1 MLIFLDTETTGLEKE
16 DKICSL
22 GIIFLED
29 NEVNSKY
36 ELLNEGK
43 KISPKAS
50 SVNHI
55 TNEMLHDKSSV
66 IDGNIYTFLV
76 ENNNEHTTIIGHNIN
91 YNLQKL
97 SEIGF
102 NFKGLVIDTLR
113 VAKHLIEECESYALQ
128 VLRYELKLYKKEILE
143 ATLCKVEGTVLS
155 HHALYDALIIKLLY
169 DYLLELVT
177 QEEMYILSF
186 KNVLLKKFEFGKY
199 AGRYIEDIAMNDRG
213 YLEWMSENIIDL
225 DEDLRYSIT
234 YYLEGLS

>member
-1 MLIFLDTETTGLEKE
+1 M
-16 DKICSL
+16 
-22 GIIFLED
+22 
-29 NEVNSKY
+29 
-36 ELLNEGK
+36 
-43 KISPKAS
+43 
-50 SVNHI
+50 
-55 TNEMLHDKSSV
+55 
-66 IDGNIYTFLV
+66 
-76 ENNNEHTTIIGHNIN
+76 
-91 YNLQKL
+91 
-97 SEIGF
+97 
-102 NFKGLVIDTLR
+102 
-113 VAKHLIEECESYALQ
+113 
-128 VLRYELKLYKKEILE
+128 
-143 ATLCKVEGTVLS
+143 LS